1 MIARLRARPLL
12 RQPGR
17 CTFRQRVGYL
27 HGSIAHRHTGAHNW
41 TTCIWRHIHLAKI
54 STTRNRQEFGEPAFR
69 SHSATAAGPQPSREI
84 RNGRVTLRL
93 VCRRSPHRTGPF
105 ARSGQAEI
113 RTQLLCSSA
122 ASYEAAR
129 SGDRRDCVP
138 RPPRRAAHRRP
149 GPGQRQGHSPRRAP
163 PFPWRASTRPASAV
177 ARAAP
182 AGLTRASSGPGYRPA
197 RRVTSA
203 LRSWG
208 DTDETHL

>member
-41 TTCIWRHIHLAKI
+41 TTCICATSMWQRFPPPVIG
-54 STTRNRQEFGEPAFR
+54 RNAGEPAFR

-84 RNGRVTLRL
+84 RYGRVTLRL

-122 ASYEAAR
+122 ASYEAAESGAERGSAGFRPSPAATR
-129 SGDRRDCVP
+129 STSATRPRSASGALTPPRIAFPVP
-138 RPPRRAAHRRP
+138 RQYP
-149 GPGQRQGHSPRRAP
+149 PGQRGSACCPGRAHPGVQRPRLP
-163 PFPWRASTRPASAV
+163 SG
-177 ARAAP
+177 P
-182 AGLTRASSGPGYRPA
+182 AGSIGPAIMGRH
-197 RRVTSA
+197 R
-203 LRSWG
+203 
-208 DTDETHL
+208 